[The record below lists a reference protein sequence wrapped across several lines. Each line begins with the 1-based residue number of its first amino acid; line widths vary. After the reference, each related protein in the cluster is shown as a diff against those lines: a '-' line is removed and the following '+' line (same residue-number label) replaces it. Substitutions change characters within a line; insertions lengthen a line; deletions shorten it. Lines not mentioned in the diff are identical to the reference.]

1 MEKKKYNLH
10 SQKSDTSQV
19 QFDLHM
25 SDDNDFVTN
34 LLGQKQ
40 TMSHQDSDSSVSDS
54 DIDCGQI
61 MQDSDSD
68 GAGPSGH
75 STGYM
80 LKNPTSLPMTLAFK
94 RHKP

>member
-1 MEKKKYNLH
+1 MEKKKYNLR

-25 SDDNDFVTN
+25 SDDNDFITN
-34 LLGQKQ
+34 LLRQKQ

-68 GAGPSGH
+68 GAGPSGR
-75 STGYM
+75 
-80 LKNPTSLPMTLAFK
+80 SLTMTLAFK